1 MFILYH
7 KSTKNVWKLQKYK
20 NFSADYLE
28 CKKKVESVLFLD
40 PWIWLQF
47 TDIRSSSKVLHLI
60 WDSWLYL
67 RFLNSWFIKVKK
79 KIEKIEWISSHHLH
93 LQWKFKLWAGKFAW
107 DIKAKHCWV
116 LSTNF
121 LFSKVYWQHSAMFF
135 LYTSSKFSCPYLN
148 FDQRWRWWDWIQV
161 TL

>member
-1 MFILYH
+1 MSVWCLQFPPKNEQKRVNLRYHSSKVEFVCPFFGGIEDTIICFQEYLPFTIISFHTLFLDYLTFNRTLTWLFILYH

-60 WDSWLYL
+60 WDSWLYP
-67 RFLNSWFIKVKK
+67 RFINSWFI
-79 KIEKIEWISSHHLH
+79 
-93 LQWKFKLWAGKFAW
+93 
-107 DIKAKHCWV
+107 
-116 LSTNF
+116 
-121 LFSKVYWQHSAMFF
+121 M
-135 LYTSSKFSCPYLN
+135 LYT
-148 FDQRWRWWDWIQV
+148 QIQNPEY
-161 TL
+161 